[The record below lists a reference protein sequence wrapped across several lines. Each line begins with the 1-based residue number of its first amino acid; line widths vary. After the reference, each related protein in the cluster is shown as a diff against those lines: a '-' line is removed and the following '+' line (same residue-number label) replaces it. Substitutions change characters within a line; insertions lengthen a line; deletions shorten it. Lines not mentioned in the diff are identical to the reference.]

1 MMKDISIIGII
12 LLLSISNLN
21 AQLFHLN
28 DSVFRV
34 NQIFR
39 TQIYFNYNTSI
50 LDKESYLKLDSIFE
64 FMQKNPQLTLEVG
77 YHTDSRTDESI
88 SWRPS
93 ESRAE
98 SMVDYLVRKGIDQER
113 LYAKGYGDSEPIID
127 NKYIESLDAANREAA
142 HAVNRRTEFKIICTS
157 LYSNLFYRRPDT
169 FSYSD
174 SVFAFDDVKRLN
186 LFWEPNGVE
195 LLPESMVILDS
206 LILFLQTHPNLTVE
220 IGCHSDNRGQD
231 AYNQKLTERRI
242 NCVKQHMER
251 GGVNLMQIFFKG
263 YGESQP
269 LISERELNQICP
281 ILIESA
287 HKRNRR
293 VEIKI
298 LRF

>member
-1 MMKDISIIGII
+1 
-12 LLLSISNLN
+12 
-21 AQLFHLN
+21 
-28 DSVFRV
+28 
-34 NQIFR
+34 
-39 TQIYFNYNTSI
+39 
-50 LDKESYLKLDSIFE
+50 
-64 FMQKNPQLTLEVG
+64 MQKNPQLTLEVG

-127 NKYIESLDAANREAA
+127 NKHIESLDAANREAA

-157 LYSNLFYRRPDT
+157 VYSNLFFRQPDT
-169 FSYSD
+169 FLYSD
-174 SVFAFDDVKRLN
+174 SVVARGDLKRLN
-186 LFWEPNGVE
+186 LLWEPNGVE

-220 IGCHSDNRGQD
+220 IGCHSDSRGQE
-231 AYNQKLTERRI
+231 AYNQKLTDRRI
-242 NCVKQHMER
+242 NCVQQHLEKR
-251 GGVNLMQIFFKG
+251 GANMIQVYFRG

-269 LISERELNQICP
+269 IVSEKEINQICT
-281 ILIESA
+281 ILIDKA
-287 HKRNRR
+287 HNLNRR
-293 VEIKI
+293 AEIKI